1 MNILFVHQN
10 FPGQY
15 KHLAPALAQLGHRC
29 VALTIN
35 QPNGQIPGVDIVGY
49 RPRRGSTQNIHPFAA
64 DFETKVIRGEAAG
77 LAALELRKRGF
88 TPDIIIGHPGWGETL
103 FLRDV
108 FPQARMLL
116 FIEFYY
122 RTQGADMGFDPEFP
136 DTGFASHARLRAK
149 NANNILALETMD
161 WGVSPTQFQAG
172 TVPDRYRSQISVIHD
187 GIDTNIVQPM
197 PDATLEVGADK
208 TKLTAADEVIT
219 FVNRNLEPHRG
230 WHSFIRALPD
240 IQRRRPNA
248 VTLIVGG
255 DGVSYGRAPKEGSW
269 KEHYLN
275 EVRSAL
281 DLSRIHFLGNIAYR
295 DFLSLLAISSV
306 HVYLTYPF
314 VLSWSLIEA
323 MAMECLIVGSDT
335 APVREVIRHGEN
347 GLLVDFFDTKAMANM
362 VVDALEN
369 RTALGALQQRA
380 RQDAVASYDLAR
392 VCLPEQL
399 RLVAEVAAGR
409 TPLRIQ

>member
-1 MNILFVHQN
+1 MKILFVHQN

-15 KHLAPALAQLGHRC
+15 KHLAPALARLGHRC

-35 QPNGQIPGVDIVGY
+35 DPGAKIPGVDVAVY
-49 RPRRGSTQNIHPFAA
+49 KPKRGSTQSIHPFAA

-77 LAALELRKRGF
+77 LAALELKKRGF

-108 FPQARMLL
+108 FPQARLLL

-122 RTQGADMGFDPEFP
+122 RTVGADMGFDPEFP

-149 NANNILALETMD
+149 NANNLLALEAMD
-161 WGVSPTQFQAG
+161 WGVSPTRFQAD
-172 TVPDRYRSQISVIHD
+172 TVPELFRNRMSVVHD
-187 GIDTNIVQPM
+187 GIDTKLVRPM
-197 PDATLEVGADK
+197 PDAFLEVGSE
-208 TKLTAADEVIT
+208 KLRLSAADEVIT

-230 WHSFIRALPD
+230 WHSFIRALPL
-240 IQRRRPNA
+240 IQRQRPNA
-248 VTLIVGG
+248 ITLIVGG
-255 DGVSYGRAPKEGSW
+255 DSVSYGRAPQEGSW
-269 KEHYLN
+269 KEHFLK
-275 EVRSAL
+275 EVQQDL
-281 DLSRIHFLGNIAYR
+281 DLSRIHFLGNIPYR

-314 VLSWSLIEA
+314 VLSWSLIES

-347 GLLVDFFDTKAMANM
+347 GLLVDFFQREAIANT
-362 VVDALEN
+362 VSQAL
-369 RTALGALQQRA
+369 ADRA
-380 RQDAVASYDLAR
+380 VLKPLTEQARRDAVAGYDLQTI
-392 VCLPEQL
+392 CLPAQL
-399 RLVAEVAAGR
+399 QLVADVAAGR
-409 TPLRIQ
+409 KPTV

>member
-15 KHLAPALAQLGHRC
+15 KHLAPALVQLGHRC

-35 QPNGQIPGVDIVGY
+35 KPPAKIPGVDVVGY
-49 RPRRGSTQNIHPFAA
+49 RPQRGSTPNIHPFAS

-77 LAALELRKRGF
+77 LAAHELRKRGF
-88 TPDIIIGHPGWGETL
+88 KPDIILGHPGWGETL

-108 FPQARMLL
+108 YPDAKMLL

-136 DTGFASHARLRAK
+136 DEGFASHARLRAK

-161 WGVSPTQFQAG
+161 WGVSPTRFQAD
-172 TVPDRYRSQISVIHD
+172 TVPALYRERISVIHD
-187 GIDTNIVQPM
+187 GIDTQHVQPH
-197 PDATLEVGADK
+197 PDAFLYVGPQK
-208 TKLTAADEVIT
+208 QRLTAADEVIT

-230 WHSFIRALPD
+230 WHSFIRALPE
-240 IQRRRPNA
+240 IQRQRPQA
-248 VTLIVGG
+248 ITLIVGG
-255 DGVSYGRAPKEGSW
+255 DGVSYGRPPKEGSW
-269 KEHYLN
+269 KEHFLK
-275 EVRSAL
+275 EVKDTL
-281 DLSRIHFLGNIAYR
+281 DMSRIHFVGNIGYG

-335 APVREVIRHGEN
+335 APVREAIRHGEN
-347 GLLVDFFDTKAMANM
+347 GLLVDFFDTKAMA
-362 VVDALEN
+362 VTVSEALAN
-369 RTALGALQQRA
+369 RSAFAALRQQA
-380 RQDAVASYDLAR
+380 RRDAVAGYDLR
-392 VCLPEQL
+392 TICLPAQL
-399 RLVAEVAAGR
+399 RLVADVAAGR
-409 TPLRIQ
+409 MPQV